1 MAMGPWP
8 TRSQTLSLGD
18 PQCAELSA
26 HLWAHQE
33 DGWEM
38 HIGVVLQRAGGLGA
52 NLSPPHIYLN
62 YPQEAQHS
70 RGHADLPWIRLIKPL
85 PCCVFLGGWIVTAS
99 LSYYFCSDKWEV
111 EMRLRVPSPAV

>member
-26 HLWAHQE
+26 HLWALQE

-38 HIGVVLQRAGGLGA
+38 GTCCRELGGLGQIC
-52 NLSPPHIYLN
+52 LLHTFI
-62 YPQEAQHS
+62 
-70 RGHADLPWIRLIKPL
+70 
-85 PCCVFLGGWIVTAS
+85 
-99 LSYYFCSDKWEV
+99 
-111 EMRLRVPSPAV
+111 